1 MNTFAKFPL
10 QMSGAAVDI
19 EHRKRTSRL
28 AESVLFVVK
37 MKSRWISTKLW
48 NNIFCMEVN
57 PENVIATAA
66 STNGVFNLSHFPF
79 STTEM

>member
-1 MNTFAKFPL
+1 MNTFAKFLL
-10 QMSGAAVDI
+10 QISGAAVDM

-37 MKSRWISTKLW
+37 MKSPLISTKLW
-48 NNIFCMEVN
+48 NNIFCIKVN

-66 STNGVFNLSHFPF
+66 STNGVFNLSDFPF
-79 STTEM
+79 SMTEM

>member
-1 MNTFAKFPL
+1 MNTFTKIRQ
-10 QMSGAAVDI
+10 QMSGAAVDM

-37 MKSRWISTKLW
+37 MKSRWISTELW
-48 NNIFCMEVN
+48 NNICTAKN
-57 PENVIATAA
+57 PRNVIATAA
-66 STNGVFNLSHFPF
+66 STNGVFNLSDFPF